1 MQVIGGFFK
10 GRLGALLL
18 QKSYDIG
25 NEWDEIARNYSLWEM
40 FLENF
45 VSQSREVEN
54 LRLIQ

>member
-1 MQVIGGFFK
+1 MGGFFK
-10 GRLGALLL
+10 GSLGARLL

-25 NEWDEIARNYSLWEM
+25 NEWDEIARKYSLWEM

-54 LRLIQ
+54 LRLIQKR